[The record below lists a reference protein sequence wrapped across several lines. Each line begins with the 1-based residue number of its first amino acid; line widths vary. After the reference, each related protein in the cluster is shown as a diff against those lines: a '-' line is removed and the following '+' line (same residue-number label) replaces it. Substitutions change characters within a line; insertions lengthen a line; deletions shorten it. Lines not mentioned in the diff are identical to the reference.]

1 MSNRNLRSFE
11 RKKFRMKSAWEE
23 APQLKP
29 PCSSLIF
36 SFFSFVLIFFQL
48 WWTASPSFH
57 WMSHQSGRLDG
68 FSLHLINP
76 ESCLALDAIA
86 AAALFVKIGFLELCG
101 PTFLVEFLCAYDAR
115 MFQHVYILFLI
126 FLSHQRVFRKEHQ
139 LVYFWPSG
147 SFNNLNT
154 SSLKLLMCVI

>member
-1 MSNRNLRSFE
+1 M
-11 RKKFRMKSAWEE
+11 
-23 APQLKP
+23 
-29 PCSSLIF
+29 
-36 SFFSFVLIFFQL
+36 
-48 WWTASPSFH
+48 
-57 WMSHQSGRLDG
+57 DG

-76 ESCLALDAIA
+76 ESCLALDAIIA

-154 SSLKLLMCVI
+154 SSLKLLMWCDIKYFGNILSAFSRRR